1 MSAIAARE
9 SPGLAAYL
17 ERIGFRGTAR
27 PDLHTLQSLQQ
38 CHVSNVPFEN
48 LDVQLRRPVG
58 LDLDSRF
65 DKIVRQRRGGWC
77 FELNGVLG
85 RALQEIGFDVMR
97 MSAGVLRERFGDA
110 QMGNHLC
117 LLVRLDQPY
126 LVDVGFGG
134 SLSAPLPLR
143 DAVHDH
149 PPYCIALTGLGNN
162 YWRFTERSR
171 EEPFSFDFCVGTA
184 DETRFAEQCT
194 MLQSNPASPFVQNLV
209 VQRRL
214 GDRHLSLRGRVLRTL
229 HFTAEEK
236 IELASSGEL
245 VDTLRNSFGLDVPE
259 AAGLWP
265 AICARHDALFGA
277 AH

>member
-1 MSAIAARE
+1 MSAITARE
-9 SPGLAAYL
+9 SPDLAAYL

-27 PDLHTLQSLQQ
+27 ADLPTLQSLQL
-38 CHVSNVPFEN
+38 CHVCNVPFEN

-65 DKIVRQRRGGWC
+65 EKIVRRRRGGWC
-77 FELNGVLG
+77 FELNGMLG

-97 MSAGVLRERFGDA
+97 MSAGVLRERFGDV

-143 DAVHDH
+143 EAVHDH
-149 PPYCIALTGLGNN
+149 SPYRITLTDLGRD

-171 EEPFSFDFCVGTA
+171 EEPFSFDFCVGAA

-209 VQRRL
+209 VQQRL
-214 GDRHLSLRGRVLRTL
+214 RDKHVSLRGRVLRTL
-229 HFTAEEK
+229 HRTGEERL
-236 IELASSGEL
+236 ELASSVEL
-245 VDTLRNSFGLDVPE
+245 VDTLRNSFGIDLPE

-265 AICARHDALFGA
+265 AICARHDVLFGA
-277 AH
+277 AN